1 MQRDEVS
8 VYVGLGAN
16 LGDAQLAI
24 QNASNELAKL
34 PSTQWLTCSSFYQSS
49 PVDAKGPDFV
59 NAVVHVRTRLNAID
73 FLHACQSIENLA
85 GRKRPYPNAPRTL
98 DIDILLFG
106 EGQISSEELRVPH
119 PRMWDR
125 AFVLQPLQE
134 IAPDLV
140 SNADIQKVNDQS
152 IRRCE

>member
-16 LGDAQLAI
+16 LGDAQLALH
-24 QNASNELAKL
+24 NASNELAKL
-34 PSTQWLTCSSFYQSS
+34 PFTQWVACSSFYKSS

-59 NAVVHVRTRLNAID
+59 NAVVHLTTRLNAID
-73 FLHACQSIENLA
+73 LLHACQTIENLA

-98 DIDILLFG
+98 DIDILLYG
-106 EGQISSEELRVPH
+106 ESTISSEELRVPH
-119 PRMWDR
+119 PRMRDR
-125 AFVLQPLQE
+125 AFVLQPLKE

-140 SNADIQKVNDQS
+140 SISDMQKVKDQT
-152 IRRCE
+152 IWLCK

>member
-34 PSTQWLTCSSFYQSS
+34 PSTQWLTRSSFYQSS

-106 EGQISSEELRVPH
+106 DGQISSEELRVPH

-140 SNADIQKVNDQS
+140 SNADIQKVNDQT

>member
-16 LGDAQLAI
+16 LGDAQLALH
-24 QNASNELAKL
+24 NASNELAKL
-34 PSTQWLTCSSFYQSS
+34 PFTRYLACSSFYKTS

-59 NAVVHVRTRLNAID
+59 NAVVHLTTRLNAID
-73 FLHACQSIENLA
+73 LLHACQTIENLA

-98 DIDILLFG
+98 DIDILLYG
-106 EGQISSEELRVPH
+106 EGTISSEELRVPH
-119 PRMWDR
+119 PRMRDR
-125 AFVLQPLQE
+125 AFVLQPLKE

-140 SNADIQKVNDQS
+140 SVADMQKVKDQT
-152 IRRCE
+152 IWLCK